1 MQVCFQNLPSDRDPA
16 WQPRGTR
23 SSLAVKVC
31 HGGCPRATETKSN
44 VPMRARGM
52 AWTHTNSEQTTA
64 SHTSTYR
71 LFLII
76 CEPVAGRTAGPSMAH
91 SWDAQQVPV
100 CLLHFGLCFC
110 RTQLPQAGRPGFP
123 MQEKKERL
131 LPSLQFTLQLE
142 GCLQNSILPQ
152 PLPVTTRVKR
162 IYITKL
168 PPSFIFILFIT
179 YSNFTY
185 VLQPRNYPRHY
196 ACLSLC
202 VQHCAQI
209 LSFHMNSS

>member
-1 MQVCFQNLPSDRDPA
+1 MFPKPSQ
-16 WQPRGTR
+16 WQG
-23 SSLAVKVC
+23 S
-31 HGGCPRATETKSN
+31 
-44 VPMRARGM
+44 
-52 AWTHTNSEQTTA
+52 
-64 SHTSTYR
+64 
-71 LFLII
+71 
-76 CEPVAGRTAGPSMAH
+76 SMAAQRH
-91 SWDAQQVPV
+91 SKQPGSEGLPWGVSKGHRNQEQCSHESKGHGLDPHKLWANNSITHIYLQVIPDYLWACCRKNCRPQHGTQLRCTAQVPV

-152 PLPVTTRVKR
+152 PLPITTRVKR

-185 VLQPRNYPRHY
+185 LLQPRNCPRHY